1 MTNRTIAAGDRFL
14 QQGGRAD
21 QAVEE
26 LAVTHHLSEDDRL
39 ANPDAF
45 FVADSLTQTEN
56 DVFEIN
62 IRGADCDARTAADA
76 GANNLG
82 GLVQA
87 VEESGQNDAD
97 RTDVDMPEDV
107 AADGLVDRADVGT
120 SAALDTTQ
128 SITTLR

>member
-26 LAVTHHLSEDDRL
+26 LAVTHDLAEDDRL

-45 FVADSLTQTEN
+45 FVADGLTQTEN
-56 DVFEIN
+56 DVFEID
-62 IRGADCDARTAADA
+62 IRGADRDAGTAADA

-87 VEESGQNDAD
+87 VEESGQDDAY
-97 RTDVDMPEDV
+97 RTNIDMTENM
-107 AADGLVDRADVGT
+107 AADGLVDRADVG
-120 SAALDTTQ
+120 A
-128 SITTLR
+128 

>member
-1 MTNRTIAAGDRFL
+1 MTNRTITAGDRFL

-26 LAVTHHLSEDDRL
+26 LTVTHHLAEDDRL

-45 FVADSLTQTEN
+45 FVADGLTQTEN

-62 IRGADCDARTAADA
+62 VRRADRDARTAADA

-82 GLVQA
+82 GFVQTM
-87 VEESGQNDAD
+87 EESRQDDAD
-97 RTDVDMPEDV
+97 RTDIDMTKHM
-107 AADGLVDRADVGT
+107 ATDGLVDRADVGT
-120 SAALDTTQ
+120 G
-128 SITTLR
+128 